1 MKTNIKK
8 QETSPM
14 HVWSRFIT
22 VVYGSNR
29 YDSHVNRLETCRLTS
44 VVVHIRLCYIYAE
57 QIEDVHDI
65 KLFIHNASLE

>member
-1 MKTNIKK
+1 MKTNIKI

-29 YDSHVNRLETCRLTS
+29 YDSHV
-44 VVVHIRLCYIYAE
+44 I
-57 QIEDVHDI
+57 
-65 KLFIHNASLE
+65 LFID

>member
-22 VVYGSNR
+22 IVYGSNR
-29 YDSHVNRLETCRLTS
+29 YDSHVIRSIETYILKS
-44 VVVHIRLCYIYAE
+44 VVVRIRLCYVYTK

-65 KLFIHNASLE
+65 RLFIYT